1 MTSYVARDWNVRWTY
16 ECRHRIIESF
26 RGDKSYSLCQVC
38 SPLCPGSIPG
48 CARSLLKSITLC
60 EGVRDNGHLR
70 DLNTFIDW
78 FGSHDPFDG
87 NVPQL
92 RSVSSGLAASESDGI
107 KCDET
112 EKVVSEIQGSF
123 DSVSVRNA
131 TVQETSDCAHPEF
144 FVEAGVKV

>member
-1 MTSYVARDWNVRWTY
+1 MHLHD
-16 ECRHRIIESF
+16 
-26 RGDKSYSLCQVC
+26 
-38 SPLCPGSIPG
+38 
-48 CARSLLKSITLC
+48 
-60 EGVRDNGHLR
+60 LR
-70 DLNTFIDW
+70 DLNKFIDW

-92 RSVSSGLAASESDGI
+92 SSLSSGLAASEGGGI

-131 TVQETSDCAHPEF
+131 TIRDVAHPE
-144 FVEAGVKV
+144 